1 MEKGWE
7 SIYSSDKPHL
17 AGIVR
22 ELLAE
27 SGIESIEMNHRDSF
41 LTTIGEIE
49 IFVMEKDSVLA
60 RTIILQHNL

>member
-7 SIYSSDKPHL
+7 RIYSTDKPHL
-17 AGIVR
+17 VSIVR

-27 SGIESIEMNHRDSF
+27 NDIESVDVNKKDSVYGF
-41 LTTIGEIE
+41 GDIE
-49 IFVMEKDSVLA
+49 IFVKEKDVILA